1 MAKKSTSMDP
11 AILSVIVFRAG
22 WWFCT
27 DNEKFKDQKSA
38 YMHQLSITRG
48 GTKSSQAVT
57 LESLAARIEELEKYK
72 KFCNVEIGAISVSKT
87 GEDTYNVTDS
97 NMSFTTIERH
107 IKSGKQMS
115 IEATIDGDM
124 NTKCLL
130 SIAAYSP
137 SKIIFLG
144 ARGATTLYLY
154 TIRESGTREFKEI
167 SLGEGSGQAL
177 LTQELHLL
185 GIDCLGA
192 DDGTTWPID
201 TPIEQVLQDILNKVI
216 DVDFVLPSIGALTV
230 SPTTMYVGDTANISL
245 STVSFTDGKF
255 TGEWL
260 PNGSINAGCEVTG
273 RTSTMDG
280 GSVPSSVTASE
291 PHTYKFKTVV
301 NYSASSVTPTK
312 NNGDPSSKNIPAG
325 SLPSN
330 EATLNAYWP
339 YFNGYLSGTS
349 EDYHPHDSG
358 VDTISANTI
367 LTLTK
372 GKIDGHKPVKE
383 PTEAENYFL
392 ACSVPTGY
400 EVIIKDSL
408 NNEINLRVENLVMDV
423 TGDICGTQYKLYYY
437 PGWITIN
444 ELNINKLQ

>member
-1 MAKKSTSMDP
+1 MAKKTTAMDP
-11 AILSVIVFRAG
+11 AILSVLVFRAG

-27 DNEKFKDQKSA
+27 DNERYKDQKSA

-48 GTKSSQAVT
+48 GGKSSQAIT

-72 KFCNVEIGAISVSKT
+72 KFCNVEIGTISVSKT
-87 GEDTYNVTDS
+87 SEDTYNVTDS

-107 IKSGKQMS
+107 IKSGKQVS
-115 IEATIDGDM
+115 IEASIDGDM
-124 NTKCLL
+124 NTECLL

-144 ARGATTLYLY
+144 ARGETTLYLY
-154 TIRESGTREFKEI
+154 SIRESGTREFKEI
-167 SLGEGSGQAL
+167 SLGEGTGQAL
-177 LTQELHLL
+177 LTRDLHLL
-185 GIDCLGA
+185 GIDCLA
-192 DDGTTWPID
+192 AEDGTTWEID
-201 TPIEQVLQDILNKVI
+201 TPIEQVLQDILTKVV
-216 DVDFVLPSIGALTV
+216 DVNVVQPSINALTV
-230 SPTTMYVGDTANISL
+230 SPTSMYVGDTANISL

-260 PNGSINAGCEVTG
+260 SGGYVNAGCEVTD

-301 NYSASSVTPTK
+301 SYSVSTAAPTK

-339 YFNGYLSGTS
+339 YFTGELDKGTTDIPYDGQVTASDIRALTKRMITSSSTTVISSMTEPNKYYRLVAVPVGYHIEAKNKFGADFELEEPISGIM
-349 EDYHPHDSG
+349 G
-358 VDTISANTI
+358 VIDGITKEYLLYYIQGRPTISS
-367 LTLTK
+367 L
-372 GKIDGHKPVKE
+372 
-383 PTEAENYFL
+383 
-392 ACSVPTGY
+392 
-400 EVIIKDSL
+400 IIKS
-408 NNEINLRVENLVMDV
+408 NS
-423 TGDICGTQYKLYYY
+423 
-437 PGWITIN
+437 
-444 ELNINKLQ
+444 